1 MFRNILVAIDGSPD
15 ADRALAEAIDMA
27 DCEHARLTLFSAV
40 TMPPAVAYTGVSG
53 DVVTRLTQEAE
64 AETEHVL
71 RAALERVPESVSVTS
86 VRSGD
91 PARPALLRQLKQGGY
106 DLVVMGSRGRGALR
120 SALLGS
126 VSHYIL
132 HHSPVP
138 VLIVHA
144 ESSEQS
150 RASGAAAGEDELA
163 TSIDPAIGT

>member
-15 ADRALAEAIDMA
+15 ADEALAQAIDLA
-27 DCEHARLTLFSAV
+27 DSEHARLTLFSAV

-64 AETEHVL
+64 GDTEHVL
-71 RAALERVPESVSVTS
+71 RAALERVPDGVSVTS
-86 VRSGD
+86 IRSSD
-91 PARPALLRQLKQGGY
+91 PARPALLHQLKDGHH

-120 SALLGS
+120 SVLLGS

-150 RASGAAAGEDELA
+150 RSE
-163 TSIDPAIGT
+163 TSSEAERAPIPDR